1 MKKILV
7 PCDFS
12 KPAINAYRFAL
23 KSIAKSGGIVH
34 LIYIVEMPVM
44 HDTMLMPVLS
54 VEQDVMDDLT
64 AKAKKN
70 FQKLVDKYEA
80 RGVKIRTEVFFG
92 SLTNTIIDYARAKRM
107 DVIIEP
113 PSALEKREREVEMYL
128 EMLV

>member
-23 KSIAKSGGIVH
+23 KSIAKSRGIVH

>member
-1 MKKILV
+1 MKKIFV

-23 KSIAKSGGIVH
+23 KSIAKSRGIVH

-64 AKAKKN
+64 AKAKMN

-80 RGVKIRTEVFFG
+80 RGVKIRTEVIFG

-113 PSALEKREREVEMYL
+113 PSALEKREREFENVS
-128 EMLV
+128 

>member
-1 MKKILV
+1 MKKIFV

-23 KSIAKSGGIVH
+23 KSIAKSRGIVH

-113 PSALEKREREVEMYL
+113 PSALEKREREFENVS
-128 EMLV
+128 